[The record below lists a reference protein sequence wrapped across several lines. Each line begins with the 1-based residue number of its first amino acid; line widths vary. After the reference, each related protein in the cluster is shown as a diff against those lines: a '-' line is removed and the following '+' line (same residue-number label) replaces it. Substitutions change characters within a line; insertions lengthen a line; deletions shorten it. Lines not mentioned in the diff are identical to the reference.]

1 MDNNAYTNRMV
12 KVVFDTAAELIDYV
26 KVNAPEYYKELDE
39 KYNLPELYNIFR
51 FSAEKIYLRQPDENG
66 VIEQFD
72 GYFKLEN
79 VREAAV

>member
-1 MDNNAYTNRMV
+1 MV
-12 KVVFDTAAELIDYV
+12 KFVFDTAAELIDYV
-26 KVNAPEYYKELDE
+26 KVYKPEYYKELDE
-39 KYNLPELYNIFR
+39 KYNLLELNNIFKD
-51 FSAEKIYLRQPDENG
+51 SADKIYLRQPDENS